1 VVRPVREG
9 GAADADDAST
19 LKREAAMKWIGSSA
33 IWRAAV
39 ALALAGASVPA
50 SLAAQA
56 APFSDSL
63 LDQVRAL
70 ARSVPGE
77 RPRAVHV
84 IKLAES
90 TGALSNYVA
99 GADSQRVPSCF
110 AVFQIRY
117 SDRWIVV
124 DAGLDREAIAQFYGA
139 NNRLTFWPDRYDRI
153 QAALRDA
160 EHVVLT
166 HEHLDHAVGVTRGPY
181 FRQVAAKTLLTAEQ
195 LQAFLSPP
203 SRGIV
208 RLAADT
214 AAFFPTLRYDR
225 LFPLAPGVVLIKAP
239 GHTPGSQFVY
249 VRLESGREIL
259 LAGDVAWQTE
269 GLATG
274 RQKPDATA
282 RALGE
287 DREAVQAQLDWV
299 RRVFEG
305 GTVAVVLSHDS
316 RSLDALVA
324 RGVLVSDLDLT
335 LP

>member
-1 VVRPVREG
+1 MMR
-9 GAADADDAST
+9 
-19 LKREAAMKWIGSSA
+19 IGSPF
-33 IWRAAV
+33 IWLAAAALGFGGVV
-39 ALALAGASVPA
+39 APA
-50 SLAAQA
+50 SLSAQA
-56 APFSDSL
+56 NPFTDSL

-70 ARSVPGE
+70 ARGVPGE

-90 TGALSNYVA
+90 TGPLSNYVA

-110 AVFQIRY
+110 AVFQIRFR
-117 SDRWIVV
+117 DRWLVV
-124 DAGLDREAIAQFYGA
+124 DAGLDREAITQFYGA

-153 QAALRDA
+153 RAALQGA
-160 EHVVLT
+160 EHIVLT

-181 FRQVAAKTLLTAEQ
+181 FRQIAAKTLLTAEQ
-195 LQAFLSPP
+195 LQALLAPP

-225 LFPLAPGVVLIKAP
+225 LFLLAPGVVLIKAP

-249 VRLESGREIL
+249 VQLESGREIL

-274 RQKPDATA
+274 RPKPDATV

-287 DREAVQAQLDWV
+287 DREAVQAQLDWL

-324 RGVLVSDLDLT
+324 RGVLVTDLDLT

>member
-1 VVRPVREG
+1 MERIGSPAIWLAVAALAFG
-9 GAADADDAST
+9 GA
-19 LKREAAMKWIGSSA
+19 
-33 IWRAAV
+33 
-39 ALALAGASVPA
+39 LAPA
-50 SLAAQA
+50 PLPAQGN
-56 APFSDSL
+56 PFPDSL
-63 LDQVRAL
+63 LDQVRTL
-70 ARSVPGE
+70 ARSIPGE

-84 IKLAES
+84 VKLAES
-90 TGALSNYVA
+90 TGPLSNYVA

-110 AVFQIRY
+110 SVFQIRY
-117 SDRWIVV
+117 RDRWIVV
-124 DAGLDREAIAQFYGA
+124 DAGLDREVITQFYGP

-195 LQAFLSPP
+195 VQAFLDPP

-214 AAFFPTLRYDR
+214 AALFPMLRYDR

-274 RQKPDATA
+274 RQKPDATV
-282 RALGE
+282 RALAE

-299 RRVFEG
+299 RRIFAG

-316 RSLDALVA
+316 RSLDALVS
-324 RGVLVSDLDLT
+324 RGVLVNDLDLT